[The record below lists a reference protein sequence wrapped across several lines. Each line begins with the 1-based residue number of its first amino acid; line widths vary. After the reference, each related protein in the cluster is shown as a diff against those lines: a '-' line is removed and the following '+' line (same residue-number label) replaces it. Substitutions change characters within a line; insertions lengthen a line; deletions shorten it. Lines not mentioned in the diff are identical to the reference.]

1 MTGYFSSVTIT
12 YMGLIV
18 QLLINSVAVAITAYI
33 LQAGVQIDSFLT
45 AVIVAVILGV
55 INTFIKPII
64 TLFTL
69 PISILTLG
77 LFSLIINGL
86 MIMLVSALVEGFEV
100 TSFLWAIIFSI
111 VLSLINTFLSSLSK

>member
-1 MTGYFSSVTIT
+1 
-12 YMGLIV
+12 MGLIV

-33 LQAGVQIDSFLT
+33 LQTGVQIDSFLT

-64 TLFTL
+64 SLLTL

-86 MIMLVSALVEGFEV
+86 MIMIVSALVEGFEV
-100 TSFLWAIIFSI
+100 TGFLWAIIFSI
-111 VLSLINTFLSSLSK
+111 VLSLINTVLSSFTK